1 MTGFLVKS
9 KTTIPNI
16 LDDIN
21 WIYLI
26 PSLHHGI
33 AILPGKIERANTT
46 CPPSWKCH
54 ALILCLKL
62 GVFFRGG
69 SRKRPCYSCSME
81 SIINTTHH

>member
-16 LDDIN
+16 LGYMN

-26 PSLHHGI
+26 SSLHHGI
-33 AILPGKIERANTT
+33 AILPDKIERANTT

-54 ALILCLKL
+54 ALILCLKSSL
-62 GVFFRGG
+62 LHYYVRNFCNLIGLEQWCF
-69 SRKRPCYSCSME
+69 SL
-81 SIINTTHH
+81 I